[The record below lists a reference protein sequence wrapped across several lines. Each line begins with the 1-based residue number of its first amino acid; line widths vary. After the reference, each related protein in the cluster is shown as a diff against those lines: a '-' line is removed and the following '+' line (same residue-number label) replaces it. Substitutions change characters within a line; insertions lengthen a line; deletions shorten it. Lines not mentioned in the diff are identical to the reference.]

1 MNHHE
6 AYSQNFDGRIGNSF
20 LFFVVIWPVS
30 YEMNLSRNMGRGKLA
45 PSDSIPL
52 PAHYH
57 LGFEEGGMWLY
68 TYEMP
73 YRGSIIGMTS
83 TNDPPPFRWYWQ
95 IGFFGFG
102 HEITFGHEHMSER
115 VCDFPGI
122 YFRRF
127 WRFDD
132 NPPYTTLRL
141 SLWYPVF
148 LSAILPL
155 LWALRRRR
163 LGVQKS

>member
-1 MNHHE
+1 MK
-6 AYSQNFDGRIGNSF
+6 RILNILTVASAIAF
-20 LFFVVIWPVS
+20 CFFVVIWPVS
-30 YEMNLSRNMGRGKLA
+30 YEMNLSRSLATGKYE

-52 PAHYH
+52 PAQYH
-57 LGFEEGGMWLY
+57 LGFEEGGMWFFSHP
-68 TYEMP
+68 TP

-83 TNDPPPFRWYWQ
+83 ANDPPPYRWFWH

-102 HEITFGHEHMSER
+102 HEIHYGHEHRSER
-115 VCDFPGI
+115 TCDFPGI

-127 WRFDD
+127 WWFDD

-141 SLWYPVF
+141 SLWYQVF

-155 LWALRRRR
+155 LWVLRRRR